1 MKEIKIILI
10 AAPEFLTNI
19 AEQLQE
25 ELPQILELTINNQVK
40 WTIETVTD
48 GFNSV
53 AEDDEELLK
62 GVVSL
67 LDNKEWDYAISL
79 TDIPLFN
86 EDVDPHYYADQVEIN
101 HLPNLIIFLQLA

>member
-1 MKEIKIILI
+1 MKEIKLILI
-10 AAPEFLTNI
+10 AASEFSTNI

-25 ELPQILELTINNQVK
+25 ELPQIFELTINNQVK

-48 GFNSV
+48 GFTSV

-62 GVVSL
+62 GVISL
-67 LDNKEWDYAISL
+67 LENKEWDYVVSL

-86 EDVDPHYYADQVEIN
+86 EDEVVLARVNYEYTFG
-101 HLPNLIIFLQLA
+101 LISLQLAVGL